1 MTTEFLYDGP
11 IGLLYFVGPA
21 WALVLIV
28 FLLGLPLTVALKRKD
43 RSQETWDSRIEIVAA
58 LAAHLE
64 ATRKAMVF
72 WKKIKRRLGITEKQR
87 KH

>member
-1 MTTEFLYDGP
+1 MNTEFLYVGP
-11 IGLLYFVGPA
+11 IGILYYVGPA

-64 ATRKAMVF
+64 ATRKAMVS
-72 WKKIKRRLGITEKQR
+72 WKKIKRKLGINKRQR